1 MDFLQMSPSQLMA
14 VYGEMERDVL
24 EQCRTPIINDLFVM
38 MNYGILK
45 KLCAS
50 WCGDASG
57 SLQND
62 LICGEGGIRSTEP
75 TYRLMDLA
83 ADVRARPELAQLF
96 ATTPLDDIGRATRA
110 DPRFSDFAAAF
121 ATYLDEYGFR
131 CMNELKLEEPTLRD
145 RPEFAYQ
152 VIRNYVAS
160 PAGADRRTIA
170 AREAGIRGEAER
182 RAFSMLSPA
191 RRVVF

>member
-38 MNYGILK
+38 MNYVILK

-75 TYRLMDLA
+75 TYRLMALA
-83 ADVRARPELAQLF
+83 ADVRAQPELAKLF
-96 ATTPLDDIGRATRA
+96 ASTTPGAIAASTRV
-110 DPRFSDFAAAF
+110 DPRFASFDAAF
-121 ATYLDEYGFR
+121 QRYLDEY
-131 CMNELKLEEPTLRD
+131 
-145 RPEFAYQ
+145 
-152 VIRNYVAS
+152 
-160 PAGADRRTIA
+160 
-170 AREAGIRGEAER
+170 
-182 RAFSMLSPA
+182 
-191 RRVVF
+191 